1 MPDENSTEIKC
12 FDTIYAV
19 HETVKRDGVAA

>member
-1 MPDENSTEIKC
+1 MPDENSREIKS

-19 HETVKRDGVAA
+19 HQTVKRDGVAA